1 MQTSQEELRAT
12 NEELQST
19 NEELQST
26 NEELTT
32 SKEEMQSMNEELQTV
47 NTELLARVDELSRA
61 SSDMR
66 NLLNSTSIATLF
78 LDARLQ
84 VRRFTPAITAIVKL
98 IPGDVGRPI
107 TDLVLALDYPAL
119 ASDIREVLQT
129 LIFREV
135 QVRASD
141 DRWFTVRIM
150 PYQGHDQRIDGVV
163 ITFLDTTAM
172 KRLELG
178 LRQLLGDL
186 RDRQPQP
193 PDQGATT
200 ARLEQLLREALDGM
214 GPRPVRAAGA

>member
-1 MQTSQEELRAT
+1 
-12 NEELQST
+12 
-19 NEELQST
+19 
-26 NEELTT
+26 
-32 SKEEMQSMNEELQTV
+32 
-47 NTELLARVDELSRA
+47 
-61 SSDMR
+61 MR

-119 ASDIREVLQT
+119 ASDVREVLQT

-193 PDQGATT
+193 TDQGATT
-200 ARLEQLLREALDGM
+200 VRLEQLLREALDGM
-214 GPRPVRAAGA
+214 GPRPIRAPAT